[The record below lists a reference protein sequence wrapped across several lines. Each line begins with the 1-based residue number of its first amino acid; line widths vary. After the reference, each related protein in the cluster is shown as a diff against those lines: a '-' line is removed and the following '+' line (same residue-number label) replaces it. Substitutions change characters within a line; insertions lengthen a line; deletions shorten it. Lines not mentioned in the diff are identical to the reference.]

1 MKKREGIA
9 LLVALTV
16 LACAAA
22 FASNGTQIG
31 TVGARST
38 AMGSAFRGLADDWS
52 AVYFN
57 PAGLTQLDAKW
68 TIGASAGYLMPRGS
82 YQAYAYPTNPFA
94 GLSTAEVDA
103 AARNFLVP
111 AFSIFYKAS
120 EKLTAG
126 LGVYAPN
133 GLGTEWN
140 LMSVPASYGNTGAI
154 SKENEFFS
162 DHQVIDIAPTVAYQ
176 ITDKLSVGLGLK
188 YTIGKMAIDQVMLPQ
203 TRLIMY
209 QNAGGALQLAQ
220 IDQLLGGIA
229 QIGAAMQNPVDPSR
243 IMVENN
249 LEGDGSAMGANLGL
263 LFKVSE
269 KLSIGV
275 SGRYSTDL
283 KLKGTYKLTAGM
295 PNYQAQI
302 DALAAADPV
311 NVGPYAPTLKATFN
325 GQNQSFG
332 NYEDV
337 EAELPLPLVVGG
349 GIAFKPSE
357 RLTLTA
363 DATYTNWSAWDEV
376 KVMKDDVELNSL
388 GLDWENTIEIGAG
401 VEWLAKQME
410 CKSLFLRLGG
420 YTVNSPVPNTTMNPT
435 LLDPARRYVVTAG
448 VGLAMGKIVVD
459 LAYERVI
466 FGEKDIP
473 ASEYDPG
480 ESGHMLNYAG
490 IYNFN
495 ANVFTLGVSVGL

>member
-9 LLVALTV
+9 LLLALTV

-94 GLSTAEVDA
+94 GLATTEVEA

-111 AFSIFYKAS
+111 AFSVFYKAS

-140 LMSVPASYGNTGAI
+140 FVSIPASYGNAGAI
-154 SKENEFFS
+154 SKESEFYS

-209 QNAGGALQLAQ
+209 QNAGGAMPLAQ
-220 IDQLLGGIA
+220 IDLLLGGIA
-229 QIGAAMQNPVDPSR
+229 QIGSLIQNPVDPSR
-243 IMVENN
+243 IIVENN

-295 PNYQAQI
+295 PNLLPHIAALAQAGQI
-302 DALAAADPV
+302 DANTAAV
-311 NVGPYAPTLKATFN
+311 LNGTFDGKN
-325 GQNQSFG
+325 HNFG
-332 NYEDV
+332 SYEDV

-349 GIAFKPSE
+349 GIAFKPSG

-363 DATYTNWSAWDEV
+363 DATYTNWSAWDKVIV
-376 KVMKDDVELNSL
+376 KYNGEEINEL
-388 GLDWENTIEIGAG
+388 GLEWENTIEIGAG

-410 CKSLFLRLGG
+410 CKNLFLRLGG
-420 YTVNSPVPNTTMNPT
+420 YTVDSPVPNTTMNPT

-448 VGLAMGKIVVD
+448 VGLELGKLTVD

-480 ESGHMLNYAG
+480 ASGHMLNYAG

>member
-16 LACAAA
+16 LASAAA

-82 YQAYAYPTNPFA
+82 YQAYAYPANPFA
-94 GLSTAEVDA
+94 GLATTEVEA

-140 LMSVPASYGNTGAI
+140 FMSVPASYGNAGAI
-154 SKENEFFS
+154 SKESEFYS
-162 DHQVIDIAPTVAYQ
+162 DHQVIDIAPTVAYK

-188 YTIGKMAIDQVMLPQ
+188 YTIGKMVIDQVMLPQ

-209 QNAGGALQLAQ
+209 QNTGGTVPLAQ
-220 IDQLLGGIA
+220 IDQLLGA
-229 QIGAAMQNPVDPSR
+229 LAMTGVDPSR
-243 IMVENN
+243 LIVENN

-283 KLKGTYKLTAGM
+283 KLKGSYKLTAGM
-295 PNYQAQI
+295 PNYTAQVA
-302 DALAAADPV
+302 ALAAHPDPNISGAIAPFV
-311 NVGPYAPTLKATFN
+311 PTLNATFDGKN
-325 GQNQSFG
+325 HDFG
-332 NYEDV
+332 NFDDV

-349 GIAFKPSE
+349 GIAFKPSG

-363 DATYTNWSAWDEV
+363 DVTYTNWSAWDKVIV
-376 KVMKDDVELNSL
+376 KHNGEEINEL
-388 GLDWENTIEIGAG
+388 GLEWDNTIEIGAG

-410 CKSLFLRLGG
+410 CKNLFLRLGG
-420 YTVNSPVPNTTMNPT
+420 YTVDSPVPNTTMNPT
-435 LLDPARRYVVTAG
+435 LLDPARRYIVTAG
-448 VGLAMGKIVVD
+448 VGLELGKLTVD

-473 ASEYDPG
+473 ASEYHPG

-495 ANVFTLGVSVGL
+495 ANVFSLGLSVGL